1 MNIQLLNPRIEDK
14 ANAILA
20 GQTPPETD
28 SMEVLCAAFALDPTI
43 IAYRLT
49 SNGEKVE
56 YTPDQLAIV
65 CSFDYQPYEAR
76 PLWT

>member
-1 MNIQLLNPRIEDK
+1 MNIQLLNPKIEDK
-14 ANAILA
+14 ANDILS
-20 GQTPPETD
+20 GKTPPQTD

-43 IAYRLT
+43 TAYRLAP
-49 SNGEKVE
+49 NGGRVE
-56 YTPDQLAIV
+56 YTADQLAIV